1 MINKIKDTSSVIH
14 ELHDARIP
22 ETGIIPSS
30 MLPSYV
36 DDVIEGYYYDSKF
49 YKDVEYTQEMIGAP
63 GIIYVD
69 LITNKTYRWSG
80 SAYIEISQ
88 GDNVSVQALLSSGE
102 QIGTIAVNGVKTDLY
117 IPTPFSGSWDDLEDK
132 PFGETTTIIS
142 GDTLTWDGNTEGLE
156 TMESG
161 GAKLYRISDAAI
173 TMETVSNGF
182 TVKMVAGGQEE
193 SMTGTAADC
202 VDNGGA
208 IVIGSMFYC
217 FPEDG
222 FLWGGELSIPK
233 KGVYLE
239 GTAAEQL
246 AGATLYLTI
255 PGYTGF
261 VSEQTVT
268 TPLDEK
274 YIPDTI
280 ARVEEVNN
288 ALAQKSQVQI
298 ITWEADD

>member
-49 YKDVEYTQEMIGAP
+49 YKDVDYVQEMIGAP

-117 IPTPFSGSWDDLEDK
+117 IPTPFSGSWNDLEDR
-132 PFGETTTIIS
+132 PFGETTAVVG
-142 GDTLTWDGNTEGLE
+142 GDTLTWDGNTEGLVNVLDQQF
-156 TMESG
+156 
-161 GAKLYRISDAAI
+161 KVSDVVPVLSDFA
-173 TMETVSNGF
+173 NGL
-182 TVKMVAGGQEE
+182 T
-193 SMTGTAADC
+193 
-202 VDNGGA
+202 
-208 IVIGSMFYC
+208 IVISSG
-217 FPEDG
+217 
-222 FLWGGELSIPK
+222 
-233 KGVYLE
+233 
-239 GTAAEQL
+239 
-246 AGATLYLTI
+246 
-255 PGYTGF
+255 
-261 VSEQTVT
+261 
-268 TPLDEK
+268 
-274 YIPDTI
+274 
-280 ARVEEVNN
+280 
-288 ALAQKSQVQI
+288 
-298 ITWEADD
+298 